1 LFFCFFCFLGV
12 PRTRKR
18 ETEPKPKQKE
28 KRKKGKKEKRKK
40 KKEKKEKRKK
50 EKEKKKQKRKKKKKM
65 DEFAAALVERARGM
79 SEPTEIEARFG
90 TIQDGVYVPGIQRD
104 AFERVVEM
112 LRTYTGWTEH
122 ERRTTRAL
130 HFESTIVTDAGA
142 HAKTKLV
149 DRVFAID
156 GGPFA
161 VRLVLSTETPVA
173 SPLDARRR
181 AVETAARCKDRET
194 FVYDSRVVYDCSR
207 SVTVNAATC
216 AAKAAFEVE
225 LELSASA
232 VRSTRDAGLVARS
245 LTVKVSDIVAFVTE
259 TSQGTPHSYTP
270 CYT

>member
-1 LFFCFFCFLGV
+1 MPRRAPSVAPAIV
-12 PRTRKR
+12 PCGLTGLTGLTGPSVGLTGPSVL
-18 ETEPKPKQKE
+18 TEPTAAPACCL
-28 KRKKGKKEKRKK
+28 
-40 KKEKKEKRKK
+40 
-50 EKEKKKQKRKKKKKM
+50 
-65 DEFAAALVERARGM
+65 DEFARALVERARGTQ
-79 SEPTEIEARFG
+79 ETTEIEARFG
-90 TIQDGVYVPGIQRD
+90 KIHDGVYVPGIPRD
-104 AFERVVEM
+104 SFERVVEM

-130 HFESTIVTDAGA
+130 HFECTIVTETGA

-156 GGPFA
+156 GGPLA

-194 FVYDSRVVYDCSR
+194 FVYDSRVMYDCSR

-216 AAKAAFEVE
+216 ASKAAFEVE
-225 LELSASA
+225 LELSQSA
-232 VRSTRDAGLVARS
+232 VRSSRDAGLVARS
-245 LTVKVSDIVAFVTE
+245 LTVKIADIVSFVTE
-259 TSQGTPHSYTP
+259 TSQGETHAFAP